1 MEARTLEPDALAP
14 WAEVVPGVGP
24 MNVDDLAALPEDGY
38 HYELI
43 EGVLVRVPW
52 SGGEASDVAMGLGSR
67 LRIYAEDHDLGRVLG
82 ADAGYRP
89 DPLHPDKTELAPDV
103 SFVRADRVPPRG
115 TPEYRKAWR
124 LAPDLA
130 VEVASPY
137 QSRRAMGK
145 KARLYLS
152 FGTRLVWV
160 IYPRYRQV
168 DVWHPDDAKPSATL
182 GIEDTLDGEDVV
194 LGFTYSVARLFA

>member
-1 MEARTLEPDALAP
+1 MEARVVESDTLAP
-14 WAEVVPGVGP
+14 WAEIVPNVGT
-24 MNVDDLAALPEDGY
+24 MTADDLTTLPEDGY
-38 HYELI
+38 RYELI

-67 LRIYAEDHDLGRVLG
+67 LRIYVEDHDIGRVLG

-89 DPLHPDKTELAPDV
+89 DPLHPDTTEMAPDV

-115 TPEYRKAWR
+115 TAAYRKAWR

-137 QSRRAMGK
+137 QSRRVMGK
-145 KARLYLS
+145 KAKLYLS

-160 IYPRYRQV
+160 IYPRFEQV
-168 DVWHPDDAKPSATL
+168 DIWHTGDSKPSATL
-182 GIEDTLDGEDVV
+182 GVGDTLDGEGVV
-194 LGFTYSVARLFA
+194 PGFRYPIASLFR